1 MKNKFKIF
9 CIVLL
14 SIILALTVVF
24 ATDDKQIDIISK
36 DETINVENG
45 YEKKELVQNAR
56 KSENIKYFL
65 NEINVSHNNF
75 ENIKSYEVKDNINDL
90 ELIEYSNDDFILS
103 VNKKTNE
110 LRSYINNKTSF
121 PKCNLSKNEVES
133 KAIELFSTFKIKDKK
148 DYILNYVTKFD
159 DEIWR
164 ANFVKSYDGLKNP
177 GEAINIAFAPTTNEI
192 ITLAIIKNEYNNNE
206 IKISEEDALKIA
218 QKYINKSVTPK
229 VKEVKIDIIKPNQMF
244 KKVVENKMYKHINK
258 MRKSYVIILEN
269 DSKIYVD
276 VTTGE
281 ILGGDCIL
289 GGEF

>member
-56 KSENIKYFL
+56 KSENIKIFL
-65 NEINVSHNNF
+65 NEINVSHNNID
-75 ENIKSYEVKDNINDL
+75 NIKSHEVKDNINDL

-110 LRSYINNKTSF
+110 LSSYINNKTSF
-121 PKCNLSKNEVES
+121 PKCNLSEKEVES
-133 KAIELFSTFKIKDKK
+133 KAIELFSTFKIKNKK

-177 GEAINIAFAPTTNEI
+177 GEAINISFAPTTNEI

-218 QKYINKSVTPK
+218 QKYINRSITPK

>member
-1 MKNKFKIF
+1 MKKKIKMLLL
-9 CIVLL
+9 VLL
-14 SIILALTVVF
+14 TIMLSLTVVF
-24 ATDDKQIDIISK
+24 AINNKKLDIISK
-36 DETINVENG
+36 DDTISIENG
-45 YEKKELVQNAR
+45 YEKKELYKN
-56 KSENIKYFL
+56 SIEIENIKIYL

-75 ENIKSYEVKDNINDL
+75 ENIKSYEVKDKINDL

-110 LRSYINNKTSF
+110 LSSYINNKTSF
-121 PKCNLSKNEVES
+121 PKCNLSKKEVES

-177 GEAINIAFAPTTNEI
+177 GEAINISFAPTTNEI

-218 QKYINKSVTPK
+218 QKYINRSITPK
-229 VKEVKIDIIKPNQMF
+229 VKEVKIDIVKPNQMF
-244 KKVVENKMYKHINK
+244 KKVVKNKMYKHINK
-258 MRKSYVIILEN
+258 MRKAYVIILEN

-281 ILGGDCIL
+281 ILGGDCML
-289 GGEF
+289 GDEF

>member
-148 DYILNYVTKFD
+148 DYILNYVAKFD

-164 ANFVKSYDGLKNP
+164 ANFVKSNDGLKNP

>member
-1 MKNKFKIF
+1 MKKKIKMLLL
-9 CIVLL
+9 VLL
-14 SIILALTVVF
+14 AIMLSLTVVF
-24 ATDDKQIDIISK
+24 AINNKKLDIISK
-36 DETINVENG
+36 DDTISVENG
-45 YEKKELVQNAR
+45 YEKKELYKN
-56 KSENIKYFL
+56 SIEIENIKIYL

-75 ENIKSYEVKDNINDL
+75 ENIKSYEVKDKINDL

-218 QKYINKSVTPK
+218 QKYIKKSVTPK

-258 MRKSYVIILEN
+258 MRKAYVIILEN
-269 DSKIYVD
+269 NSQIYVD

-281 ILGGDCIL
+281 ILGGDCML
-289 GGEF
+289 GDGF